1 MARTTNKNITDIEK
15 KVVTPIEKINFGNI
29 DFGDIEMDESNNKLV
44 LSDETSYNN
53 IINEM
58 QNFINELTKA
68 KNDYTQNKINEII
81 IEKLQKG
88 GYDAD
93 VVKQLF
99 NNNNT
104 NSNSEN
110 GNNDVETDLKNKNN
124 ESLRDN

>member
-1 MARTTNKNITDIEK
+1 MAKTTNKNITDIEK
-15 KVVTPIEKINFGNI
+15 KVVTPIEKINFDNI

-88 GYDAD
+88 GNEAD

-124 ESLRDN
+124 ESLKDN

>member
-15 KVVTPIEKINFGNI
+15 KVVTPIEKINFDNI

-88 GYDAD
+88 GNDAD

-110 GNNDVETDLKNKNN
+110 GNNDIETDLKNKNN
-124 ESLRDN
+124 ESLKDN

>member
-1 MARTTNKNITDIEK
+1 MAKTTNKNITDIEK
-15 KVVTPIEKINFGNI
+15 KVVTPIEKINFDNI

-88 GYDAD
+88 GNEAD

-104 NSNSEN
+104 NSNLEN

-124 ESLRDN
+124 ESLKDN

>member
-15 KVVTPIEKINFGNI
+15 KVVTPIEKINFDNI

>member
-15 KVVTPIEKINFGNI
+15 KVVTPIEKINFDNI

-88 GYDAD
+88 GNEAD

-124 ESLRDN
+124 ESLKDN

>member
-1 MARTTNKNITDIEK
+1 MAKTTNKNITDIEK
-15 KVVTPIEKINFGNI
+15 KVVTPIEKINFDNI

-88 GYDAD
+88 GNDAD

-110 GNNDVETDLKNKNN
+110 GNNDIETDLKNKNN
-124 ESLRDN
+124 ESLKDN